1 MIDDA
6 VDTSVDKDDPKSASQ
21 WLIALK
27 LAEKDQKKWIERGKK
42 IVRRFRDDRQG
53 AFKEKRYNILW
64 SNVRT
69 MFPAIYSKKPKA
81 QVERRYK
88 DAAPEARCASEI
100 LERVLQY
107 EIDHYCDFDAAIRG
121 ALLDRLLPGRGVAWV
136 RFEAQVPN
144 DQQVQTTDDA
154 QQDVVPNKY
163 ECTPADY
170 VFWEDFRCSPART
183 WEEVTWVARRVYM
196 GRDEGIERFGDIFK
210 EVPLASVPIGLEE
223 LQQEMANSA
232 STEKMKKAKVWE
244 IWDKNTLTANW
255 VAEDFSKQLDEKPDP
270 IEVDGFFPCP
280 KPLYATLTTDT
291 LIPVAD
297 YIEYQDQAN
306 ELDNLTQRISM
317 LVKAVKV
324 VGVYDASQTGIQR
337 LLNEGV
343 DNVMIPVDNWAQF
356 GEKGIKGTT
365 DFLPIDMVIGALNE
379 LYKARDIC
387 KQVIYDITGLS
398 DIIRGSSVASET
410 ATAQQI
416 KSNYASLRLKETISD
431 VARFASDI
439 LRLKADMIC
448 SFYSSQALKDISG
461 IMGTDDAPLADQAI
475 ALLKS
480 EPLRNYQIEVATD
493 SMVELDEQQEKQSRM
508 EFLQAAGGFLK
519 QAVEAAQQVPELAP
533 LMGEMLM
540 FGVRG
545 FKAGRPIEAAFESTV
560 KALSQPKP
568 QKPDPEQMKLQ
579 AEQQQAQQKIQ
590 MDMQIA
596 QQKAQI
602 DQQTEAA
609 RAQADM
615 AIERARMQMD
625 AQFEQQRL
633 AMEAQANMQRGQVE
647 MQLEEMRMQLE
658 QWKAMKQ
665 AETQI
670 TVAEISSQTTLTT
683 QQNDA
688 ANQAAED

>member
-1 MIDDA
+1 MAEQDID
-6 VDTSVDKDDPKSASQ
+6 KNEPESAAH

-27 LAEKDQKKWIERGKK
+27 LSEKDQKNWVTRGKK
-42 IVRRFRDDRQG
+42 IVRRYRDDRQG
-53 AFKEKRYNILW
+53 AFQQKRYNILW
-64 SNVRT
+64 SNIRT

-107 EIDHYCDFDAAIRG
+107 EIDHYPDFDASIRG

-144 DQQVQTTDDA
+144 DKQVAITDDA
-154 QQDVVPNKY
+154 QQQVEPNKY
-163 ECTPADY
+163 ECTPSDY
-170 VFWEDFRCSPART
+170 VFWEDFRYSPART

-196 GRDEGIERFGDIFK
+196 DRDAGIERFGEEFK
-210 EVPLASVPIGLEE
+210 SVPLASIPVGLEE
-223 LQQEMANSA
+223 LQQEQATSA
-232 STEKMKKAKVWE
+232 QTEKMKKAKVWE
-244 IWDKNTLTANW
+244 IWDKSTLTVYW
-255 VAEDFSKQLDEKPDP
+255 VAENYSTMLDSKPDP

-280 KPLYATLTTDT
+280 KPLFATLTTDT

-306 ELDNLTQRISM
+306 ELDNLTNRISM
-317 LVKAVKV
+317 LTKAVKV

-337 LLNEGV
+337 LLNEGI

-356 GEKGIKGTT
+356 GEKGVKGNI
-365 DFLPIDMVIGALNE
+365 DFLPIDMVISALNE
-379 LYKARDIC
+379 LYKARDIV
-387 KQVIYDITGLS
+387 KNTIYDITGLS
-398 DIIRGSSVASET
+398 DIIRGSSQASET

-416 KSNYASLRLKETISD
+416 KSNYASLRLRETISD

-439 LRLKADMIC
+439 LRLKAEMIC
-448 SFYSSQALKDISG
+448 SFYSVQALMDISG
-461 IMGTDDAPLADQAI
+461 IMGTDDAPLAQQAI
-475 ALLKS
+475 QLLKT
-480 EPLRNYQIEVATD
+480 EPLRNYQIEVSTD

-568 QKPDPEQMKLQ
+568 PQPPPPDPEMLKIQ
-579 AEQQQAQQKIQ
+579 AQQQQAQQKMQ
-590 MDMQIA
+590 MDMQMA
-596 QQKAQI
+596 QAKAQSDMQI
-602 DQQTEAA
+602 EQM
-609 RAQADM
+609 RAQVDM
-615 AIERARMQMD
+615 EIEQKKLEMQS
-625 AQFEQQRL
+625 QFEQYRVMIESQSNQ
-633 AMEAQANMQRGQVE
+633 QALLQQQGFDR
-647 MQLEEMRMQLE
+647 
-658 QWKAMKQ
+658 WKAELEAATKVITAQ
-665 AETQI
+665 IAATKSRDEAVSSNAEG
-670 TVAEISSQTTLTT
+670 EF
-683 QQNDA
+683 
-688 ANQAAED
+688 NQEVRP